1 MSPTLGEDSLHA
13 AIVSGLIG
21 VALVLLFMLLY
32 YRSLALVVIFGI
44 TLSGLV
50 QWNVISLLSSTNG
63 LALSLSGIAGII
75 VSVGVTVD
83 SYVVFFEKL
92 KDELKTGRSLKNSA
106 ERGFKSAWRTILAA
120 DIVSLIGA
128 FTLWYLTVGSVRGFA
143 FFLGLSTMCDIVIAW
158 FFTRPAMLLLS
169 RNKRLQRGRFF
180 GIDNTVQ
187 PVGGA

>member
-1 MSPTLGEDSLHA
+1 
-13 AIVSGLIG
+13 
-21 VALVLLFMLLY
+21 MLLY

-44 TLSGLV
+44 TLSGLT

-63 LALSLSGIAGII
+63 LALSLAGIAGII

-169 RNKRLQRGRFF
+169 RSKRLQRGRFF
-180 GIDNTVQ
+180 GIDNTAQ
-187 PVGGA
+187 RVGGA